1 MSNIQPTSTPYTPII
16 EGGAAVQR
24 WAQPAFAPQPMFTS
38 DDVQKRMLLTLLLAA
53 LIMGGLIRFAL
64 SLHSSAETITVTQPQ
79 TANGVGTSGDNN
91 SGAAAASQALPT
103 HSTLSPVFTPE
114 IHYWANHIERWAAQ
128 HQIADANLVAIVMQI
143 ESCGFQDARSPAGAT
158 GLFQVMPFHFDVGEN
173 HYDPETNA
181 YRGMLF
187 LSQLL
192 AQANDVGL
200 AFAGYNGGPS
210 VMVRNWDRW
219 PNETQRYYRWAT
231 GIYQDI
237 QNGETSSPT
246 VQRWLDAGGRSLCQQ
261 AAARQQQ
268 SPATN

>member
-1 MSNIQPTSTPYTPII
+1 
-16 EGGAAVQR
+16 
-24 WAQPAFAPQPMFTS
+24 MFTS
-38 DDVQKRMLLTLLLAA
+38 DPVQKRMVLTLLLAV

-64 SLHSSAETITVTQPQ
+64 SLHSSAEPITVSRPQ
-79 TANGVGTSGDNN
+79 TAGGANASGANN
-91 SGAAAASQALPT
+91 DAAAASQPFPI
-103 HSTLSPVFTPE
+103 SSSLSPVFTPE
-114 IHYWANHIERWAAQ
+114 IHYWSSQITQWAAQ
-128 HQIADANLVAIVMQI
+128 HNITDANLVAIVMQI

-158 GLFQVMPFHFDVGEN
+158 GLFQVMPFHFDAGEN
-173 HYDPETNA
+173 HYDPDTNA

-192 AQANDVGL
+192 AQSNDVGL

-210 VMVRNWDRW
+210 VMVRSWDSW

-246 VQRWLDAGGRSLCQQ
+246 VQRWLDAGGRSLCKQ
-261 AAARQQQ
+261 AAARQLQ